1 MVRLTRLSVVI
12 SLLYIGACASGPD
25 VRDLSLVDGGGAA
38 VPVTSHVGD
47 SGLAVLVFFS
57 ARCPCQR
64 AHDARLVT
72 LAERWAPRGVPFVAV
87 ASEAGLGRDDL
98 ARERAAR
105 GYPFPL
111 VADPDARL
119 ARALGATFATHVVIV
134 DAAGRV
140 RMSGAIDSDAVTLHD
155 DATPYLERALVALTT
170 GQPLADG
177 GRAKGCVL
185 RKP

>member
-1 MVRLTRLSVVI
+1 MTTVLRPLLLT

-25 VRDLSLVDGGGAA
+25 VRDLTLVDGAGAA
-38 VPVTSHVGD
+38 TPVSAHVGD
-47 SGLAVLVFFS
+47 SGLAALVFFS

-64 AHDARLVT
+64 AHDARLVA

-87 ASEAGLGRDDL
+87 ASEAGLGPDDL

-111 VADPDARL
+111 LADPDARL
-119 ARALGATFATHVVIV
+119 ARAVGATFATHVVVV

-140 RMSGAIDSDAVTLHD
+140 RMSGAIDSDAATLHD
-155 DATPYLERALVALTT
+155 DATPYLERALVALTA
-170 GQPLADG
+170 GQPVAEG
-177 GRAKGCVL
+177 GRPKGCVL